1 MKKGCSCFLLLA
13 NGVLLRPD
21 LDKGGLNRD
30 RKEDFFIRNGEN
42 PGPEIIFLRI

>member
-13 NGVLLRPD
+13 NGILLRPD

-30 RKEDFFIRNGEN
+30 RKEDFLLEMVKN
-42 PGPEIIFLRI
+42 PGSEIIFLRI